1 MFFITWC
8 YNLGE
13 SQNFEVLGSTS
24 ELINLTILAKEKRK
38 RKISPLSEFSKD
50 KNLKGKKMYL
60 KRILDSAQFFIA

>member
-38 RKISPLSEFSKD
+38 QYLPLSEFSED
-50 KNLKGKKMYL
+50 KNLRQKKNVP
-60 KRILDSAQFFIA
+60 